1 MSGIPPTEARY
12 RLPLFPLPV
21 VLSPRTPMPLLIF
34 EPRYRAMVRDC
45 LEGDGRFGMVYHDWD
60 RQGPFLSEEGSVGFV
75 AVIREHQ
82 GLNDGRSLLV
92 VEGTERFRI
101 VDGIESIAP
110 YFEALV
116 APYVDFPSDP
126 EELAARRARTIR
138 LFHAVVASLAE
149 RPRQLPELESDED
162 VSFLIAQT
170 VQADPT
176 WHQHLLELRDEGERL
191 ALLDALFRAML

>member
-1 MSGIPPTEARY
+1 
-12 RLPLFPLPV
+12 
-21 VLSPRTPMPLLIF
+21 TPMPLHIF

-92 VEGTERFRI
+92 LDGSERFRI
-101 VDGIESIAP
+101 VDGNDSISP
-110 YFEALV
+110 YFVALV
-116 APYVDFPSDP
+116 TPFVKYPTYS
-126 EELAARRARTIR
+126 EECAARCAISIR
-138 LFHAVVASLAE
+138 LLHVVVATLAE
-149 RPRQLPELESDED
+149 RPRQLTELESDED
-162 VSFLIAQT
+162 VTFLISQT

-191 ALLDALFRAML
+191 ALLDALFGAML